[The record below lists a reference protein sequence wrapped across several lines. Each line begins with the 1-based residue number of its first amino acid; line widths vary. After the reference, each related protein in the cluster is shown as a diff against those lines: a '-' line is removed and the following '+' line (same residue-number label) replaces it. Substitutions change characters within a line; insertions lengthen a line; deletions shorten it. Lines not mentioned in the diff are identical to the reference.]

1 MSMPKKAKKNL
12 IAAAAVSVLAAAAA
26 LGAWF
31 FIQYQNDRKT
41 VDVVPLMNVTTTY
54 WGDQVYS
61 SGTAVSDDLQEIYA
75 EGDRAVSDIYVQEGQ
90 QVQVGDPLV
99 QYDKTKLELDVETQD
114 LAVKQTEIQLEDA
127 EDQLEKLRKTTPTST
142 PRPTRKPTATPRP
155 TQAAHHHRHAPAG
168 HPHPG
173 THPGAGGNLFPGPHA
188 LPCPHGA
195 ARRREPLPTP
205 GRGLHPLQ
213 GQRHH
218 RGPLCVPVHGKLH
231 HDPGVPGEALGSG
244 R

>member
-75 EGDRAVSDIYVQEGQ
+75 EGGHRAVSDIYVQEGQ
-90 QVQVGDPLV
+90 QVQVGDPWSS
-99 QYDKTKLELDVETQD
+99 
-114 LAVKQTEIQLEDA
+114 
-127 EDQLEKLRKTTPTST
+127 TTRPSWSWTWR
-142 PRPTRKPTATPRP
+142 PRTWR
-155 TQAAHHHRHAPAG
+155 
-168 HPHPG
+168 
-173 THPGAGGNLFPGPHA
+173 
-188 LPCPHGA
+188 
-195 ARRREPLPTP
+195 
-205 GRGLHPLQ
+205 
-213 GQRHH
+213 
-218 RGPLCVPVHGKLH
+218 
-231 HDPGVPGEALGSG
+231 
-244 R
+244 